1 MAVCQ
6 PSQLQRYRSGTEIES
21 TDTGNQEEQDARQAG
36 CDAYLVK
43 PVLDWGRLQQIVT
56 SLLARVPRP

>member
-1 MAVCQ
+1 MAVCK

-21 TDTGNQEEQDARQAG
+21 TETGNQEEQDARQAG

-43 PVLDWGRLQQIVT
+43 PVLDWGQLRQTVT
-56 SLLARVPRP
+56 ALLARGPRP